1 MVKAVKILAFL
12 VLCLFVSLGVVKD
25 VWAVGGLSTS
35 GQGERA
41 ISMGGAFVAVADDGS
56 AVYYNPAGL
65 TQIQGQSAE
74 AGVLFLQTKIA
85 HTNTSGTETSQ
96 HRGSVGPYLFLSMD
110 KLRPFTFGLGVY
122 APFVRDSDFGSSS
135 DPNFGDQS
143 AFTMRKDYSP
153 VIAYQINPKLS
164 IGTGLII
171 GEGKVKQR
179 FSTGAGSPVVI
190 CDEAD
195 GYGFGGTVG
204 LLYKV
209 KDNLK
214 VGAVYRS
221 RMDVK
226 FKGQRETISGAV
238 TQQDSKFNYHF
249 PASAAIGIAYE
260 PTDKLTLAFDVDWTD
275 WSYLYE
281 VVSKFES
288 AEDSTTTLDS
298 EDTVDYRLGAEFKIN
313 STTSMRLGYSYMQAA
328 FPSQWILPCKPDADN
343 QAISLGLS
351 KSLGNLKLGVMYE
364 YLFTEDLDVDN
375 NAYSFNGR
383 YKVEQH
389 TVGLKAAYAF

>member
-1 MVKAVKILAFL
+1 MKAVKILAVL
-12 VLCLFVSLGVVKD
+12 VLGLFVSLGIVKD
-25 VWAVGGLSTS
+25 VWAAGGLSTS

-74 AGVLFLQTKIA
+74 LGALLLETKIA
-85 HTNTSGTETSQ
+85 YTNTSGTETSQ
-96 HRGSVGPYLFLSMD
+96 RRGSVGPYLFLSMD

-122 APFVRDSDFGSSS
+122 APFVRDSDFGTSS

-153 VIAYQINPKLS
+153 VISYQINPQLS
-164 IGTGLII
+164 VGGGLIV

-179 FSTGAGSPVVI
+179 FPTGAGSAVII

-195 GYGFGGTVG
+195 GYGFGGIVG
-204 LLYKV
+204 LLYKL

-221 RMDVK
+221 RMDVR
-226 FKGQRETISGAV
+226 FEGQRETIFV
-238 TQQDSKFNYHF
+238 VDTQQDSKFNYHF

-260 PTDKLTLAFDVDWTD
+260 PIDKLTLAFDVDWTD

-281 VVSKFES
+281 VVSKFDS
-288 AEDSTTTLDS
+288 AADSTTTLDES
-298 EDTVDYRLGAEFKIN
+298 CKGKSCDECGYCKEIAKKAIKIDEDYRKRIIAQYKNLLDELVSSKMFKYI
-313 STTSMRLGYSYMQAA
+313 
-328 FPSQWILPCKPDADN
+328 
-343 QAISLGLS
+343 
-351 KSLGNLKLGVMYE
+351 
-364 YLFTEDLDVDN
+364 
-375 NAYSFNGR
+375 
-383 YKVEQH
+383 
-389 TVGLKAAYAF
+389 